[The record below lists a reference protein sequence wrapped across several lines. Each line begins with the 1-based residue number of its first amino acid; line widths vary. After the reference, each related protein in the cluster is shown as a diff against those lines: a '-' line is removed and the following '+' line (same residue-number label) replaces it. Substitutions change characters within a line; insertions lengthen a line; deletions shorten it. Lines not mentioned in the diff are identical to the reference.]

1 MELGLDGLPRMTAK
15 ELAAYLSLTGEERK
29 NFDVVRARRMEERER
44 EERIARE
51 IARLRRMGLPI
62 TSVARGIVT
71 IDFNLL
77 ARKQQ
82 PDDDREGPC
91 FYGVLPERCNF

>member
-29 NFDVVRARRMEERER
+29 KFDAVRARQMEERER
-44 EERIARE
+44 EERINRE
-51 IARLRRMGLPI
+51 VVRLRRMGLPVM
-62 TSVARGIVT
+62 SVKKGVVT

-77 ARKQQ
+77 ARKHRQ
-82 PDDDREGPC
+82 PPPDNDDTEEGLR
-91 FYGVLPERCNF
+91 F